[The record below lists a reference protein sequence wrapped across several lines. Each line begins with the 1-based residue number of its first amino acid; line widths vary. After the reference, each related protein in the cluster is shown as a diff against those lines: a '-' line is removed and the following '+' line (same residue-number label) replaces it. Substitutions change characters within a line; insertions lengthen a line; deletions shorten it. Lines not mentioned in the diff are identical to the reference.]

1 MHWWCRARLA
11 SDFRRNVREGDLN
24 FPQAEYSSEELPTSI
39 AQLADFIKEEQ
50 VTFCHSHC

>member
-1 MHWWCRARLA
+1 MA